1 MFTLLAKRQHVFFT
15 SINVYNDVLQQLI
28 PFICIFGANEIRKI
42 CLEYGFGILIP
53 QDMQQERIPFKDLID
68 IKGDEDEQEIQETQ
82 DALDLLEKLL
92 ALRPKDRISA
102 SAALKEKFL
111 KVEEAQAQG
120 ATSQR
125 IGRMQ

>member
-1 MFTLLAKRQHVFFT
+1 
-15 SINVYNDVLQQLI
+15 
-28 PFICIFGANEIRKI
+28 
-42 CLEYGFGILIP
+42 
-53 QDMQQERIPFKDLID
+53 
-68 IKGDEDEQEIQETQ
+68 
-82 DALDLLEKLL
+82 LL